1 MEGMKNMKKVIAIV
15 MALCLMLGMGVTAF
29 ALSEEYYDIS
39 LCGTYEN
46 YNGIEVTRSNKDD
59 VLGDG
64 TVRYDEKT
72 NTLYL
77 KNAKLEAEATAI
89 CYYGEKDTFT
99 INLEGNNVIGS
110 KEERPIIGIDVTGS
124 SYNSTARHD
133 LVIKGSGN
141 LTIYD
146 KEAGISVLRGDITI
160 DMTGNLTIDEES
172 WGAQCCMYAD
182 NGDINIKGGNLDL
195 KAINGHCF
203 DVFGDNRVNITGG
216 RLKLNSDVRITSTD
230 NAINTKL
237 PVEISEDGDNYTEGT
252 PEQLCTENYGRINWL
267 ANENQN
273 KPVKNETDTI
283 VIDLNGEEEP
293 EEVEENPNTGA
304 PILGLIGAAV
314 LAGAAEVYMLKRKK

>member
-1 MEGMKNMKKVIAIV
+1 MKKVIAIV

-39 LCGTYEN
+39 LCCTYEN
-46 YNGIEVTRSNKDD
+46 PYGIEVTRSNKDD

-77 KNAKLEAEATAI
+77 KNAKLEAEAAAI
-89 CYYGEKDTFT
+89 WYYGEKDTFT

-110 KEERPIIGIDVTGS
+110 KEERSDVGIDVTGS
-124 SYNSTARHD
+124 SYNSGTRND

-146 KEAGISVLRGDITI
+146 RSAGISVLRGDITI

-172 WGAQCCMYAD
+172 RGAECCIYAD

-203 DVFGDNRVNITGG
+203 DVFGDKRVNITGG
-216 RLKLNSDVRITSTD
+216 RLKLNSNWQLFSSENSV
-230 NAINTKL
+230 NTNL

-252 PEQLCTENYGRINWL
+252 PEQLCTANYGRINWL
-267 ANENQN
+267 SNEPQK

-304 PILGLIGAAV
+304 PVLFLAGIAA

>member
-1 MEGMKNMKKVIAIV
+1 M
-15 MALCLMLGMGVTAF
+15 
-29 ALSEEYYDIS
+29 
-39 LCGTYEN
+39 
-46 YNGIEVTRSNKDD
+46 
-59 VLGDG
+59 
-64 TVRYDEKT
+64 
-72 NTLYL
+72 
-77 KNAKLEAEATAI
+77 KNAKLEAEAAAI
-89 CYYGEKDTFT
+89 WYYGEKDTFT

-110 KEERPIIGIDVTGS
+110 KEERSDVGIDVIGS
-124 SYNSTARHD
+124 LYNSGTRND

-146 KEAGISVLRGDITI
+146 RSAGINVLRGDITI

-172 WGAQCCMYAD
+172 AGAQCCMFAY

-195 KAINGHCF
+195 KAINGNCF
-203 DVFGDNRVNITGG
+203 DVYGYNRVNITGG
-216 RLKLNSDVRITSTD
+216 RLKLYSSDGWQIASTD
-230 NAINTKL
+230 NSINTNL

-252 PEQLCTENYGRINWL
+252 PEQLCTANYGRINWL
-267 ANENQN
+267 SNEPQK

-304 PILGLIGAAV
+304 PVLFLAGIAA

>member
-1 MEGMKNMKKVIAIV
+1 MKKVIAIV

-29 ALSEEYYDIS
+29 ALVDEATHYGLFIN
-39 LCGTYEN
+39 CGWDEGDFT
-46 YNGIEVTRSNKDD
+46 EVTSENKDD
-59 VLGDG
+59 VLGNG

-77 KNAKLEAEATAI
+77 KNAKLEAENVAI
-89 CYYGEKDTFT
+89 VYNGEKDTFT

-110 KEERPIIGIDVTGS
+110 KEERPIVGIDVTGS
-124 SYNSTARHD
+124 SYNSGTRND

-146 KEAGISVLRGDITI
+146 RSAGISVLRGDITI

-172 WGAQCCMYAD
+172 RGAECCIYAD

-203 DVFGDNRVNITGG
+203 DVFGDKRVNITGG
-216 RLKLNSDVRITSTD
+216 RLKLNSNWQLFSSENSV
-230 NAINTKL
+230 NTNL

-252 PEQLCTENYGRINWL
+252 PEQLCTANYGRINWL
-267 ANENQN
+267 SNEPQK

-304 PILGLIGAAV
+304 PVLFLAGIAA